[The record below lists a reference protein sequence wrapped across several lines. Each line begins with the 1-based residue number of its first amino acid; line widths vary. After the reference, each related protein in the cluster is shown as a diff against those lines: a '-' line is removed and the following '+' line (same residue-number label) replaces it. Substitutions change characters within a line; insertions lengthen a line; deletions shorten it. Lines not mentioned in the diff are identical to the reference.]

1 MSRGIRAGAP
11 CFIISATRHF
21 SIVLNLRIFFQIKC
35 AHADPEEDVD
45 EADTGSYTTN
55 DTDSSDSDSSDSE
68 SDSSEE
74 EEQAENCGK
83 ENKNAASAPT
93 PDEGS
98 TKESAVDDNDLMDPP
113 DCWPDKLR
121 NKFACLNPNVEK
133 GTCLLMFN
141 ARKTSYR
148 IIEHSWFE
156 TFIVLMI
163 MASSCA
169 LAFEDVK
176 LRDRPRLQRAL
187 KYSDKIFTYVFI
199 CEMFLKWMGY
209 GFKKYFTNAWCW
221 LDFAIVSVS
230 LHKRGLFLDAIIPL
244 AVS

>member
-1 MSRGIRAGAP
+1 
-11 CFIISATRHF
+11 
-21 SIVLNLRIFFQIKC
+21 
-35 AHADPEEDVD
+35 
-45 EADTGSYTTN
+45 
-55 DTDSSDSDSSDSE
+55 
-68 SDSSEE
+68 
-74 EEQAENCGK
+74 
-83 ENKNAASAPT
+83 
-93 PDEGS
+93 
-98 TKESAVDDNDLMDPP
+98 MDPP

-121 NKFACLNPNVEK
+121 AKFKFFDPDVDQ
-133 GTCLLMFN
+133 GGCLLLYN

-230 LHKRGLFLDAIIPL
+230 ISYSIFCPFCPAEGLRSQSSNNFSTYFRLFSI
-244 AVS
+244 VENVRQKSTFFE

>member
-1 MSRGIRAGAP
+1 
-11 CFIISATRHF
+11 
-21 SIVLNLRIFFQIKC
+21 
-35 AHADPEEDVD
+35 
-45 EADTGSYTTN
+45 
-55 DTDSSDSDSSDSE
+55 
-68 SDSSEE
+68 
-74 EEQAENCGK
+74 
-83 ENKNAASAPT
+83 
-93 PDEGS
+93 
-98 TKESAVDDNDLMDPP
+98 MDPP

-121 NKFACLNPNVEK
+121 AKFKFFDPDVDQ
-133 GTCLLMFN
+133 GGCLLLYN

-230 LHKRGLFLDAIIPL
+230 ISYSIFRLFCRAEGLRSQSSNNFFTYFRLFFYRRKCEAKIDFFRIARIWSRCSRLFSRGFRCFRIYVQPKLLL
-244 AVS
+244 

>member
-1 MSRGIRAGAP
+1 
-11 CFIISATRHF
+11 
-21 SIVLNLRIFFQIKC
+21 
-35 AHADPEEDVD
+35 
-45 EADTGSYTTN
+45 
-55 DTDSSDSDSSDSE
+55 
-68 SDSSEE
+68 
-74 EEQAENCGK
+74 
-83 ENKNAASAPT
+83 
-93 PDEGS
+93 
-98 TKESAVDDNDLMDPP
+98 MDPP

-121 NKFACLNPNVEK
+121 AKFKFFDPDVDQ
-133 GTCLLMFN
+133 GGCLLLYN

-230 LHKRGLFLDAIIPL
+230 LIICHRLFSLHEDRRFPISILTSSEFRSFSRLYFESRRFSRKDSRPSYEISTFSSTISTL
-244 AVS
+244 V

>member
-1 MSRGIRAGAP
+1 
-11 CFIISATRHF
+11 
-21 SIVLNLRIFFQIKC
+21 
-35 AHADPEEDVD
+35 
-45 EADTGSYTTN
+45 
-55 DTDSSDSDSSDSE
+55 
-68 SDSSEE
+68 
-74 EEQAENCGK
+74 
-83 ENKNAASAPT
+83 
-93 PDEGS
+93 
-98 TKESAVDDNDLMDPP
+98 MDPP

-121 NKFACLNPNVEK
+121 AKFKFFDPDVDQ
-133 GTCLLMFN
+133 GGCLLLYN

-230 LHKRGLFLDAIIPL
+230 LIICHRLFSLHEDRRFPISIFDFLRVSIIFSTLFRVPSIFPKGFSTKL
-244 AVS
+244 

>member
-1 MSRGIRAGAP
+1 
-11 CFIISATRHF
+11 
-21 SIVLNLRIFFQIKC
+21 
-35 AHADPEEDVD
+35 
-45 EADTGSYTTN
+45 
-55 DTDSSDSDSSDSE
+55 
-68 SDSSEE
+68 
-74 EEQAENCGK
+74 
-83 ENKNAASAPT
+83 
-93 PDEGS
+93 
-98 TKESAVDDNDLMDPP
+98 MDPP

-121 NKFACLNPNVEK
+121 AKFKFFDPDVDQ
-133 GTCLLMFN
+133 GGCLLLYN

-230 LHKRGLFLDAIIPL
+230 LIDFCHRLYPTLKGRRFKISTFLE
-244 AVS
+244 